1 MADNA
6 AAQRALY
13 AVIFTIS
20 LAVSTAMTM
29 VPVYAE
35 RMGADYL
42 TLGLMGA
49 ATAVGYTVTTLVT
62 GVLLDKYEKIRLYTV
77 FNVAIAASMLALVL
91 VRDVGDIIALRLL
104 LGLTTGTFWVSSS
117 AIVADLSPPEGLTHS
132 IVVYN
137 LSWMSGMVAGPLLG
151 GLIGDSLGFT
161 ALFASMAFLVA
172 AGTAITVLS
181 PLSRVKLVNGSRA
194 AKTDRSPL
202 GPVAWAYVCLFPY
215 ALCCGVYFNIVPG
228 HLGKVGY
235 TATTIGLLLTLSNAA
250 KGAGF
255 LGVERLVLW
264 GTRRALALISVILA
278 APLLVFTA
286 TTDIAVIGLAL
297 AVYGLGS
304 GLIEPIILNYI
315 AHRAPVESR
324 GLAMGVYETVFGV
337 GSAISPVA
345 AGLVSEAW
353 TVGAVYTLLAVVAL
367 TTIPLSLR
375 LEEPRGFKD

>member
-1 MADNA
+1 MAENV
-6 AAQRALY
+6 AAQRSLY
-13 AVIFTIS
+13 AVIFTVS

-29 VPVYAE
+29 APVYAE
-35 RMGADYL
+35 RMGADYI

-49 ATAVGYTVTTLVT
+49 AAAVGYTVTTLVS
-62 GVLLDKYEKIRLYTV
+62 GALLDRYEKVRLYTL
-77 FNVAIAASMLALVL
+77 FNVAIAASMLAQVL
-91 VRDVGDIIALRLL
+91 ARDVGDLIALRLL
-104 LGLTTGTFWVSSS
+104 LGLSTGTFWVSSS

-151 GLIGDSLGFT
+151 GLIGDALGFT
-161 ALFASMAFLVA
+161 ALFASMALLVA
-172 AGTAITVLS
+172 AGAAITVLS
-181 PLSRVKLVNGSRA
+181 PLGRVKLVNGSRA
-194 AKTDRSPL
+194 AKTDRSPM
-202 GPVAWAYVCLFPY
+202 GPVAWAYV
-215 ALCCGVYFNIVPG
+215 CCGVYFNIVPG

-255 LGVERLVLW
+255 LGVERLVRW

-353 TVGAVYTLLAVVAL
+353 AVSAVYTLLAVVAL

>member
-6 AAQRALY
+6 AVQRAAY

-49 ATAVGYTVTTLVT
+49 AAALGYTVTTLVT
-62 GVLLDKYEKIRLYTV
+62 GVLLDRYEKVRLYTL
-77 FNVAIAASMLALVL
+77 FNVAIAASMLTLVL
-91 VRDVGDIIALRLL
+91 ARDVGDLIALRLL

-117 AIVADLSPPEGLTHS
+117 AIVADLSQPEQLTHS
-132 IVVYN
+132 IAVYN

-151 GLIGDSLGFT
+151 GLIGDALGFT
-161 ALFASMAFLVA
+161 ALFTVVTLLVA
-172 AGTAITVLS
+172 AGAAITALS
-181 PLSRVKLVNGSRA
+181 PLGRVRLMNSPGTK
-194 AKTDRSPL
+194 KTNRSPL
-202 GPVAWAYVCLFPY
+202 GPVAWGYVCLFPY

-228 HLGKVGY
+228 HLGKVGF

-255 LGVERLVLW
+255 LGVERLVRW
-264 GTRRALALISVILA
+264 GTRRSLALISVILA
-278 APLLVFTA
+278 APLLVFA
-286 TTDIAVIGLAL
+286 VTTDMVTMALVL
-297 AVYGLGS
+297 AVYGLGN
-304 GLIEPIILNYI
+304 GLIEPVILNYI
-315 AHRAPVESR
+315 AQRAPAESR

-353 TVGAVYTLLAVVAL
+353 TVGSVYTLLAVVAL
-367 TTIPLSLR
+367 ATIPLSWW
-375 LEEPRGFKD
+375 LEEGAGTR

>member
-49 ATAVGYTVTTLVT
+49 GAAVGYTVTTLVT
-62 GVLLDKYEKIRLYTV
+62 GVLLDRYEKVRLYTV
-77 FNVAIAASMLALVL
+77 FNAAIAVSMLTLAL
-91 VRDVGDIIALRLL
+91 VRDVGDLIALRLL
-104 LGLTTGTFWVSSS
+104 VGLTTGTFWVASS
-117 AIVADLSPPEGLTHS
+117 AIVADLSPPEALTHS
-132 IVVYN
+132 IAVYN

-151 GLIGDSLGFT
+151 GLIGDALGFT
-161 ALFASMAFLVA
+161 ALFTAVTLLVV
-172 AGTAITVLS
+172 AGVAITALS
-181 PLSRVKLVNGSRA
+181 PLGRVRLMNSLS
-194 AKTDRSPL
+194 AKKKGKSPL
-202 GPVAWAYVCLFPY
+202 RPVAWGYVCLFPY

-228 HLGKVGY
+228 HLGKIGY

-255 LGVERLVLW
+255 LGVERLVRW
-264 GTRRALALISVILA
+264 GTRRSLALISVILA
-278 APLLVFTA
+278 APLLVFAATA
-286 TTDIAVIGLAL
+286 DLVIIGLAL
-297 AVYGLGS
+297 AVYGLGN
-304 GLIEPIILNYI
+304 GLIEPVILNYI
-315 AHRAPVESR
+315 AHRAPAESR

-345 AGLVSEAW
+345 AGLISEAW
-353 TVGAVYTLLAVVAL
+353 AAGPVYTLLALVAL
-367 TTIPLSLR
+367 TTIPLSWR
-375 LEEPRGFKD
+375 LEEPPEPR

>member
-1 MADNA
+1 MAENV
-6 AAQRALY
+6 AAQRSLY
-13 AVIFTIS
+13 AVIFTVS

-29 VPVYAE
+29 APVYAE
-35 RMGADYL
+35 RMGADYI

-49 ATAVGYTVTTLVT
+49 AAAVGYTVTTLVSGT
-62 GVLLDKYEKIRLYTV
+62 LMDRYEKIRLYTL
-77 FNVAIAASMLALVL
+77 FNAAIAVSMLAQVL
-91 VRDVGDIIALRLL
+91 ARDVSDLVALRLL
-104 LGLTTGTFWVSSS
+104 LGLSTGTFWVSSS
-117 AIVADLSPPEGLTHS
+117 AIVADLSPPEALTHS
-132 IVVYN
+132 IAIYN

-151 GLIGDSLGFT
+151 GLIGDALGFT
-161 ALFASMAFLVA
+161 ALFASMALLVA
-172 AGTAITVLS
+172 VGAAIIVLS
-181 PLSRVKLVNGSRA
+181 PLGRMRLANSGKAL
-194 AKTDRSPL
+194 KTDRSPL
-202 GPVAWAYVCLFPY
+202 GPVAWGYVCLFPY

-255 LGVERLVLW
+255 LGVERLVRW

-353 TVGAVYTLLAVVAL
+353 AVGAVYTLLALVVL

>member
-13 AVIFTIS
+13 AVIFTVS
-20 LAVSTAMTM
+20 LAVSTAFTM

-35 RMGADYL
+35 RMGADYM
-42 TLGLMGA
+42 TLGFMGA
-49 ATAVGYTVTTLVT
+49 AAAVGYTVTTLVT
-62 GVLLDKYEKIRLYTV
+62 GVLLDRYEKVRLYTL
-77 FNVAIAASMLALVL
+77 FNVAIAASILTLVL
-91 VRDVGDIIALRLL
+91 ARDVGDLISIRLL

-117 AIVADLSPPEGLTHS
+117 AIVADLSPPERLTHS

-151 GLIGDSLGFT
+151 GLISDAVGFT
-161 ALFASMAFLVA
+161 ALFAATALLVA
-172 AGTAITVLS
+172 AGAAVTALS
-181 PLSRVKLVNGSRA
+181 PLGRVRLMKSPGVG
-194 AKTDRSPL
+194 KKDRSPL
-202 GPVAWAYVCLFPY
+202 GPVAWGYVCLFPY

-228 HLGKVGY
+228 HLSKVGY
-235 TATTIGLLLTLSNAA
+235 TATTIGLLLTLSDAA

-255 LGVERLVLW
+255 LGVERLVRW
-264 GTRRALALISVILA
+264 GTRRSLALISVILA
-278 APLLVFTA
+278 APLLVFA
-286 TTDIAVIGLAL
+286 VTTDLAIMAVVL
-297 AVYGLGS
+297 AVYGLGN

-315 AHRAPVESR
+315 AQRAPAESR

-353 TVGAVYTLLAVVAL
+353 TAGTVYTLLAVVVL
-367 TTIPLSLR
+367 TTIPLSWW
-375 LEEPRGFKD
+375 LEEGAGTE